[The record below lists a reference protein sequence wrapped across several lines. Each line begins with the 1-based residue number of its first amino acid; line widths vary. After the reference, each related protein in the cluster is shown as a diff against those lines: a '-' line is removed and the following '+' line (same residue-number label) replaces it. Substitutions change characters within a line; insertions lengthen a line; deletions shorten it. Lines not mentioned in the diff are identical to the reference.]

1 MLLWATLST
10 TPPGYGLVQN
20 KQSYLTVSKYGKLQ
34 IRAKIMSN
42 LKLVGS
48 EPALLLRQGRERVLV
63 VGDLHIGWEVTLA
76 RQGIHVPSQTSKM
89 LLRLEA
95 IIAKDHP
102 TRLVMLGD
110 VKHSVTG
117 AELEEWHDV
126 PEFFEKLLSKV
137 PVVQIIVGNHDG
149 NLEPLTPSKVEL
161 LPPSGIALWG
171 EYGLL
176 HGHAWPTPEM
186 LGCETLI
193 LGHLHPAIT
202 LRDAMGYRI
211 TKPAWITAP
220 CDSHKL
226 LLGSLK
232 AAGVSTKEKPLEV
245 LDKRFNVNLAV
256 ARCIFVPPF
265 NDFLGGRP
273 VNSARL
279 EDKHA
284 GEGLGPLIRSGAVD
298 MDEAEVHLLDGTFLG
313 RVKQLKAFG

>member
-1 MLLWATLST
+1 MTIDSEPTTL
-10 TPPGYGLVQN
+10 
-20 KQSYLTVSKYGKLQ
+20 
-34 IRAKIMSN
+34 SN
-42 LKLVGS
+42 LKPVGT
-48 EPALLLRQGRERVLV
+48 EPALLLRRGKERILV

-89 LLRLEA
+89 LVRLEA
-95 IIAKDHP
+95 AIAKEKP
-102 TRLVMLGD
+102 TRLIMLGD

-126 PEFFEKLLSKV
+126 PEFFEKLLAKV

-149 NLEPLTPSKVEL
+149 NLEPLTPSRVEL
-161 LPPSGIALWG
+161 LPPSGIALWR

-176 HGHAWPTPEM
+176 HGHAWPTPE
-186 LGCETLI
+186 LLSCETLI

-202 LRDAMGYRI
+202 LRDTMGYRI

-220 CDSHKL
+220 CDAHKL
-226 LLGSLK
+226 LIGSLK
-232 AAGVSTKEKPLEV
+232 AAGVPAKEKPLEA
-245 LDKRFNVNLAV
+245 LSQRFQANLNV

-273 VNSARL
+273 VNSPKL
-279 EDKHA
+279 DDSHA

-298 MDEAEVHLLDGTFLG
+298 MNNAEVHLLDGTFLG
-313 RVKQLKAFG
+313 RVKQLKSFG

>member
-1 MLLWATLST
+1 
-10 TPPGYGLVQN
+10 
-20 KQSYLTVSKYGKLQ
+20 
-34 IRAKIMSN
+34 MSN

-48 EPALLLRQGRERVLV
+48 EPALLLRRGKERVLV

-89 LLRLEA
+89 LLRLQG
-95 IIAKDHP
+95 IIMKEHP

-126 PEFFEKLLSKV
+126 PEFFEKLLAKV
-137 PVVQIIVGNHDG
+137 PVVQIIIGNHDG
-149 NLEPLTPSKVEL
+149 NLEPLTPSRVQL

-202 LRDAMGYRI
+202 LRDVMGYRI
-211 TKPAWITAP
+211 TQAAWVTAP

-232 AAGVSTKEKPLEV
+232 AAGVSAKEKPLEA
-245 LDKRFNVNLAV
+245 LTRRFHVNLAV
-256 ARCIFVPPF
+256 ARCVFVPPF

-279 EDKHA
+279 EDKQA
-284 GEGLGPLIRSGAVD
+284 DEGLGPLIRSGAVH

-313 RVKQLKAFG
+313 RVKQLKALG

>member
-1 MLLWATLST
+1 
-10 TPPGYGLVQN
+10 
-20 KQSYLTVSKYGKLQ
+20 
-34 IRAKIMSN
+34 MSN
-42 LKLVGS
+42 LKPVES
-48 EPALLLRQGRERVLV
+48 EPALLLRRGKERILV

-95 IIAKDHP
+95 IVAKEHP
-102 TRLVMLGD
+102 TRLIMLGD
-110 VKHSVTG
+110 VKHTVTG

-126 PEFFEKLLSKV
+126 PEFFEKLLAKI
-137 PVVQIIVGNHDG
+137 PIIQIIVGNHDG

-161 LPPSGIALWG
+161 LPASGITVWS

-211 TKPAWITAP
+211 TKTAWITAP
-220 CDSHKL
+220 CEPKKL
-226 LLGSLK
+226 LVGSLK
-232 AAGVSTKEKPLEV
+232 AEGISVKENPLKV
-245 LDKRFNVNLAV
+245 LGERFHTNLAV
-256 ARCIFVPPF
+256 TRCVFVPPF

-284 GEGLGPLIRSGAVD
+284 DEGLGPLLRSGAVD
-298 MDEAEVHLLDGTFLG
+298 MDEAEVHLLDGTYLG
-313 RVKQLKAFG
+313 RVRQLKAFA

>member
-1 MLLWATLST
+1 MTS
-10 TPPGYGLVQN
+10 
-20 KQSYLTVSKYGKLQ
+20 
-34 IRAKIMSN
+34 
-42 LKLVGS
+42 LKPVGS
-48 EPALLLRQGRERVLV
+48 EPALLLRRGKERVLV

-89 LLRLEA
+89 LVRLEA
-95 IIAKDHP
+95 AIAKENP

-126 PEFFEKLLSKV
+126 PDFFERLLAKV
-137 PVVQIIVGNHDG
+137 SVVEIIVGNHDG
-149 NLEPLTPSKVEL
+149 NLEPLTPSRVQL
-161 LPPSGIALWG
+161 LPPSGIALWH

-176 HGHAWPTPEM
+176 HGHAWPNPEL

-202 LRDAMGYRI
+202 LRDAAGYRI

-220 CDSHKL
+220 CDAHKL

-232 AAGVSTKEKPLEV
+232 AAGVSTKEKPLDV
-245 LDKRFNVNLAV
+245 LSNRFHVDLAV
-256 ARCIFVPPF
+256 SRCIFVPPF

-279 EDKHA
+279 EGTHA
-284 GEGLGPLIRSGAVD
+284 DEGLGPLIRSRAVD
-298 MDEAEVHLLDGTFLG
+298 LNEAEVHLLDGTFLG

>member
-1 MLLWATLST
+1 MLLWATQST
-10 TPPGYGLVQN
+10 TPPGYRFVQN
-20 KQSYLTVSKYGKLQ
+20 KQSYLTVSKYDKLQ
-34 IRAKIMSN
+34 FRAKSMSN
-42 LKLVGS
+42 LKPIGS
-48 EPALLLRQGRERVLV
+48 EPALLLRRGKERVLV

-95 IIAKDHP
+95 AIAKEHP
-102 TRLVMLGD
+102 TRIVMLGD

-126 PEFFEKLLSKV
+126 PVFFEKLLAKV
-137 PVVQIIVGNHDG
+137 PVIQIIVGNHDG

-161 LPPSGIALWG
+161 LPPSGIALWR

-176 HGHAWPTPEM
+176 HGHAWPTPEL

-220 CDSHKL
+220 CESRKL

-232 AAGVSTKEKPLEV
+232 AAGVSAREKPLEI
-245 LDKRFNVNLAV
+245 LTKRFHTKLAV

-273 VNSARL
+273 INSARL
-279 EDKHA
+279 EEKHA
-284 GEGLGPLIRSGAVD
+284 DEGLGPLIRSGAVD